1 MSKLS
6 EELAIED
13 GFYEDDIGE
22 EDYGFIFGA
31 DGQLKSV
38 FLPDNMPFTTPE
50 NIQKILEI
58 FGYSDPEQLLDLN
71 STLH

>member
-13 GFYEDDIGE
+13 GLYDNDIGE
-22 EDYGFIFGA
+22 EDYGFIFDA
-31 DGQLKSV
+31 DGKLKSV
-38 FLPDNMPFTTPE
+38 FLPDNLPFKTPE

-58 FGYSDPEQLLDLN
+58 FGISDPEQLDN
-71 STLH
+71 TTLH